1 MSAPDGTQSSVT
13 PILYEQHMHTPL
25 CKHAIGDPGE
35 YAYIAQRRGLKGIV
49 VTCHNPIPDGYSP
62 RVRMYPNEFPKYVDL
77 VARDRRDWAGKI
89 DIRLGIESD
98 YSPGM
103 EPYLEKFHQ
112 SAEFHHVLGSV
123 HPQIGEYQTKYYTG
137 DVFAFQQT
145 YFTHLA
151 MAAETKLF
159 DTLSHPDLVKN
170 CHPSK
175 WDLNRIMDHIRA
187 CLDRIAKAGTAMELN
202 TSGLHKDIEEMNP
215 GPRILKEIQ
224 LRGIPMVVGA
234 DAHVPNRVA
243 ADFEQAYDLLTEAG
257 FTHVHIFL
265 DRKRQA
271 IAIKDARASL
281 KPL

>member
-1 MSAPDGTQSSVT
+1 MPATTSTVVPVV
-13 PILYEQHMHTPL
+13 YEQHMHTPL
-25 CKHAIGDPGE
+25 CKHAVGDPGE
-35 YAYIAQRRGLKGIV
+35 YAFIAQRRGLKGIV
-49 VTCHNPIPDGYSP
+49 VTCHNPIPDGYAP
-62 RVRMYPNEFPKYVDL
+62 RVRMFPNEFSKYVDL
-77 VARDRRDWAGKI
+77 VARDRKEWAGKI

-98 YSPGM
+98 YAPGM
-103 EPYLEKFHQ
+103 EGYLERFHQ

-137 DVFAFQQT
+137 DAFAFQKT

-175 WDLNRIMDHIRA
+175 WDLDRVLSHICA

-224 LRGIPMVVGA
+224 ARGIPIVVGA

-243 ADFEQAYDLLTEAG
+243 ADFEEAYDLLTEAG
-257 FTHVHIFL
+257 FTHVNIFL
-265 DRKRQA
+265 DRKRQSIP
-271 IAIKDARASL
+271 IAAAKTSL